1 MSENTPVSGN
11 FETIPVY
18 IVTGFLGS
26 GKTTLLNHWVNTEEF
41 KDTLVLINE
50 FGNVGLDHEL
60 VQAVDDT
67 VVLLGSGCIC
77 CTLQGELI
85 DSLVQ
90 NFIKAAKG
98 TIPKF
103 RRVLIE
109 TTGLA
114 DPSGVIST
122 LNNDDFVFS
131 HYTFS
136 GTITVLDGKNVREQ
150 LKKQYEAVKQIA
162 LADLILVSKTDLI
175 DEEEVEAIEEIAHK
189 INHSAKILP
198 VLHGRVSPSV
208 ISEIGPYRDGDK
220 RNQNMITSWLSFNDS
235 SIASPLRPASVDNPL
250 SAARPRIIAHSNIE
264 SFSIVREEPLPPIAL
279 LAAIALSAEQYG
291 DSILRIKGILNLKDQ
306 DKPVIV
312 HGVMGNLYPLSELEE
327 WPEGK
332 RETKL
337 VFIVRATVLEQIK
350 HIFTQALEHPDAAAM
365 SYYES
370 VVNAADSDV
379 PQD

>member
-1 MSENTPVSGN
+1 MSENMPVSGN

-41 KDTLVLINE
+41 KDTLVLIHE
-50 FGNVGLDHEL
+50 FGDVGLDHEL

-208 ISEIGPYRDGDK
+208 ISEIGPYRDCDR

-279 LAAIALSAEQYG
+279 LAAIALTAEQYG

-337 VFIVRATVLEQIK
+337 VFIVRATVLE
-350 HIFTQALEHPDAAAM
+350 H
-365 SYYES
+365 
-370 VVNAADSDV
+370 AADSDV

>member
-50 FGNVGLDHEL
+50 FGDVGLDHEL

-279 LAAIALSAEQYG
+279 LAAIALTAEQYG